1 MTCIYVGPYL
11 LVVSAPTL
19 VKTLTRRRC
28 SKEGCSKKKEP
39 ESPFCPACGSKVV
52 TESYEKGFHHS
63 RYDLDPDEHLMDLSL
78 NRDQPQG
85 PRKDTKYLYLVPNQK
100 FAHQA
105 KYDIDR
111 GSGLFEVKVPSEVE
125 KAEAMVAFDR
135 YTEEGGLRKTLEETY
150 ESVETRWG
158 IFHYTFD

>member
-1 MTCIYVGPYL
+1 MSYIYVGPYL
-11 LVVSAPTL
+11 LVVSAPTR
-19 VKTLTRRRC
+19 VETLKRRRC
-28 SKEGCSKKKEP
+28 SKEGCSKKKEI

-52 TESYEKGFHHS
+52 TESYEKRYHHS
-63 RYDLDPDEHLMDLSL
+63 YHDVDEKERLMDMAL

-85 PRKDTKYLYLVPNQK
+85 PRKDTKYLHLVPNHKDSPGQS
-100 FAHQA
+100 
-105 KYDIDR
+105 YDLDQD
-111 GSGLFEVKVPSEVE
+111 SGLFEVKVPSETE